1 MADLIPSAQGS
12 LEQDILLV
20 KEARFGRDVRGA
32 IAEGFELLSG
42 AVTNTKEQV
51 TTISTDVDSIKEK
64 MGRVIPG
71 FTSRYEPSS
80 SGINY
85 PVYRWM
91 NGETTYDKITA
102 DPSLEG
108 TDIQIGDQIFT
119 YESGSA
125 NSFPG
130 RIVFKEY
137 VSGCEIGTVNKYG
150 HSMPCGYKV
159 TTKTTGEII
168 RLILFDENEEI
179 ISADSDGDIEQCGIL
194 YDDHYGVKGFKTD
207 PSTKVYIQDLLDRIA
222 ALEAKVK

>member
-32 IAEGFELLSG
+32 IAEGFELLNGS
-42 AVTNTKEQV
+42 VTNTKEQI

-71 FTSRYEPSS
+71 FTSRYESGS

-91 NGETTYDKITA
+91 NGETTYDKIT
-102 DPSLEG
+102 DNPDLEG
-108 TDIQIGDQIFT
+108 TDIQIGDQIYT
-119 YESGSA
+119 YESGSDK
-125 NSFPG
+125 SFPG

-137 VSGCEIGTVNKYG
+137 VSGCENGVINKYG

-159 TTKTTGEII
+159 TKKTTGEIV
-168 RLILFDENEEI
+168 RLVLFDENEEI

-194 YDDHYGVKGFKTD
+194 YDSHYGVKGFKTD
-207 PSTKVYIQDLLDRIA
+207 TGTKVYIQDLLDRIA
-222 ALEAKVK
+222 ALEAKVN

>member
-42 AVTNTKEQV
+42 VVTNTKEQV
-51 TTISTDVDSIKEK
+51 MTVSTDVDSIKEK

-71 FTSRYEPSS
+71 FTSRYESGS

-125 NSFPG
+125 NLFPG

>member
-51 TTISTDVDSIKEK
+51 TTVSTDVDNIKEK

-71 FTSRYEPSS
+71 FTSRYESGS

-102 DPSLEG
+102 NPSLEG

-150 HSMPCGYKV
+150 HSMPCGYKTSV
-159 TTKTTGEII
+159 KSTGEIV
-168 RLILFDENEEI
+168 RLVLFDENEEV
-179 ISADSDGDIEQCGIL
+179 ISADSDGDIEQCAIL
-194 YDDHYGVKGFKTD
+194 YDGKYGVKGFKTD
-207 PSTKVYIQDLLDRIA
+207 ANTKVYIQDLLDRIA

>member
-1 MADLIPSAQGS
+1 MADFIPSAQGS

-42 AVTNTKEQV
+42 AVGNTKDQI
-51 TTISTDVDSIKEK
+51 TTVSTDVDSIKDK

-71 FTSRYEPSS
+71 FTSRYESGS

-102 DPSLEG
+102 NPSLEG

-125 NSFPG
+125 NLFPG

-150 HSMPCGYKV
+150 HSMPCGYRV
-159 TTKTTGEII
+159 ITKTTGEII
-168 RLILFDENEEI
+168 RLVLLDENEEI
-179 ISADSDGDIEQCGIL
+179 IPADSDGDIEQCGIL

-207 PSTKVYIQDLLDRIA
+207 PNTKVYIQDLLDRIA